1 MNYLDFRK
9 KLFDLACFSTDQIFA
24 WQPNFDRTNLVRW
37 LKKGLLI
44 RLRQRWYCFPEYLEK
59 ADFAYYFANKIYSPS
74 YISLHTA
81 LAFHG
86 MIPESVVQITSVTSL
101 KTNQFSNSFGEYAY
115 KSIKPQLMFGYD
127 LKPMSDGR
135 VLKIASPEK
144 AILDLLYLYPEY
156 NTIQALIDLRMD
168 EDFMAESLNKGILHE
183 FSAKFNSKVMTQRTG
198 QLLNTF

>member
-9 KLFDLACFSTDQIFA
+9 KLFDLGCFSTDQVFA
-24 WQPNFDRTNLVRW
+24 WQPGFDRTNLGRW

-59 ADFAYYFANKIYSPS
+59 ADFAYYFANRIYSPS

-101 KTNQFSNSFGEYAY
+101 KTNQFSNSFGEYSY
-115 KSIKPQLMFGYD
+115 KSIKPQLMFGFD
-127 LKPMSDGR
+127 LKPMPDGR

-156 NTIQALIDLRMD
+156 NTIQALSDLRLD
-168 EDFMAESLNKGILHE
+168 EDFMAETINKEMLLDY
-183 FSAKFNSKVMTQRTG
+183 SAKFKSKVMSKRTD

>member
-9 KLFDLACFSTDQIFA
+9 KLFDLGCFSTDQVFA
-24 WQPNFDRTNLVRW
+24 WQPGFDRTNLGRW

-101 KTNQFSNSFGEYAY
+101 KTNQFSNSFGEYSY
-115 KSIKPQLMFGYD
+115 KSIKPQLMFGFD
-127 LKPMSDGR
+127 LKPMPDGR

-156 NTIQALIDLRMD
+156 NTVQALNDLRLD
-168 EDFMAESLNKGILHE
+168 EDFMAETINKEMLLDY
-183 FSAKFNSKVMTQRTG
+183 SAKFNSKVMSKRTD

>member
-9 KLFDLACFSTDQIFA
+9 KLFDLACFSTDQVFA
-24 WQPNFDRTNLVRW
+24 WQPGFDRTNLGRW
-37 LKKGLLI
+37 LKTGLLI

-101 KTNQFSNSFGEYAY
+101 KTKQFTNSFGEYAY

-156 NTIQALIDLRMD
+156 NTVQALSDLRLD
-168 EDFMAESLNKGILHE
+168 EDFMAESINKEILRE
-183 FSAKFNSKVMTQRTG
+183 FSAKFNSKVMTERTG